1 MTDITDIDSQGK
13 LIVFSAPSGSG
24 KTTIV
29 RHLLEQEEL
38 NLEFSISATSRPKRD
53 NETDG
58 KDYYFLDAQ
67 AFKNR
72 IKNDE
77 FLEWEEVYRDNFYGT
92 LKTEVKRIWANGKNV
107 IFDIDVSGG
116 LRIKRKFPEQT
127 IAIFVKPPSVDEL
140 KIRLKKRKTESDDKI
155 NMRIAKASAEL
166 ATAPLFDVV
175 VINDTLEHALQESY
189 NLVSSFI
196 KEK

>member
-1 MTDITDIDSQGK
+1 MKEGK

-29 RHLLEQEEL
+29 RHLLGKEKL
-38 NLEFSISATSRPKRD
+38 NLAFSISATSREKRGD
-53 NETDG
+53 EIHA
-58 KDYYFLDAQ
+58 KDYYYLTAKE
-67 AFKNR
+67 FKTK

-92 LKTEVKRIWANGKNV
+92 LKSEVERLWAQGKHV

-127 IAIFVKPPSVDEL
+127 LAIFVKPPSIDAL
-140 KIRLKKRKTESDDKI
+140 KIRLKKRKTESEDKI
-155 NMRIAKASAEL
+155 NMRVAKASAEL
-166 ATAPLFDVV
+166 ATAPLFDC
-175 VINDTLEHALQESY
+175 IIENNNLNIALKEAET
-189 NLVSSFI
+189 LVSNFLKKDS
-196 KEK
+196 K